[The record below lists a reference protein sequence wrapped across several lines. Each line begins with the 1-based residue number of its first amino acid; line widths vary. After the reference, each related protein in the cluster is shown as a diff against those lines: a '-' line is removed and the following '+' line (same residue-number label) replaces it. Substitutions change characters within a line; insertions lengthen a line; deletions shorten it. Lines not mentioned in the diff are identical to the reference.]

1 MKIPKKYAVW
11 LLLLC
16 VLIMFSP
23 APAVFAEND
32 VEKELNNTIDEQLGG
47 IDWSGL
53 EDYFDGLGD
62 ADNKL
67 FDGEFLKKIKKIL
80 GGEMDTT
87 AASYLGF
94 LGEVFLGE
102 FGKVLPSL
110 LSVAAICILSGLINR
125 TKTTLLS
132 DSTGELINFVCY
144 GVIILLV
151 LSGVWEL
158 LNSTRA
164 TVLKI
169 KQLTNIAMPILLAMM
184 SATGAAVGTKVYQ
197 PSVALLSSGITE
209 IIANIILPMFI
220 FTIVFSVISNLS
232 KNIRL
237 EKLSDFFKKTS
248 VWIVGISFT
257 IFTGFL
263 TVQGLTSS
271 TIDGVSIRAAKFA
284 TKNYIPILGGY
295 LADGF
300 DLILASSVLIKNSLG
315 VVVLILLVV
324 TIMAPVL
331 KIVVFNLALSFV
343 TAIVEPIAGD
353 RIVGFLSGVGKNL
366 TILLVSILAVAFM
379 LFILIMLII
388 FSANT
393 FV

>member
-1 MKIPKKYAVW
+1 MKLRKKYAVW
-11 LLLLC
+11 LLFLC
-16 VLIMFSP
+16 VLLICSL
-23 APAVFAEND
+23 APSVYAESD
-32 VEKELNNTIDEQLGG
+32 VEKELNETIDEQLGG

-53 EDYFDGLGD
+53 EDYFDGLGED
-62 ADNKL
+62 DNKL
-67 FDGEFLKKIKKIL
+67 FDGSFLKKIKKIL

-94 LGEVFLGE
+94 LGDVFLGE
-102 FGKVLPSL
+102 FNKVLPSL

-158 LNSTRA
+158 LDSTKV
-164 TVLKI
+164 TVLRI
-169 KQLTNIAMPILLAMM
+169 KQLTNVAMPILLAMM

-220 FTIVFSVISNLS
+220 FTVVFSVISNLS
-232 KNIRL
+232 KNIRMD
-237 EKLSDFFKKTS
+237 KLSDFFKKTS

-257 IFTGFL
+257 VFTGFL

-315 VVVLILLVV
+315 VVVLILLVI

>member
-1 MKIPKKYAVW
+1 MKLRKKYAVW
-11 LLLLC
+11 LLFLC
-16 VLIMFSP
+16 VLLICSF
-23 APAVFAEND
+23 APSVYAESD
-32 VEKELNNTIDEQLGG
+32 VEKELNETIDEQLGG

-53 EDYFDGLGD
+53 EDYFDGLGED
-62 ADNKL
+62 DNKL
-67 FDGEFLKKIKKIL
+67 FDGSFLKKIKKIL

-94 LGEVFLGE
+94 LGDVFLGE
-102 FGKVLPSL
+102 FNKVLPSL

-144 GVIILLV
+144 GVILLLV

-158 LNSTRA
+158 LDSTKV
-164 TVLKI
+164 TVLRI
-169 KQLTNIAMPILLAMM
+169 KQLTNVAMPILLAMM

-220 FTIVFSVISNLS
+220 FTVVFSVISNLS

-237 EKLSDFFKKTS
+237 DKLSDFFKKTS

-257 IFTGFL
+257 VFTGFL

-315 VVVLILLVV
+315 VVVLILLVI

>member
-1 MKIPKKYAVW
+1 MKLRKKYAVW
-11 LLLLC
+11 LLFLC
-16 VLIMFSP
+16 VLLICSL
-23 APAVFAEND
+23 APSVYAESD
-32 VEKELNNTIDEQLGG
+32 VEKELNETIDEQLGG

-53 EDYFDGLGD
+53 EDYFDGLGED
-62 ADNKL
+62 DNKL
-67 FDGEFLKKIKKIL
+67 FDGSFLKKIKKIL

-94 LGEVFLGE
+94 LGDVFLGE
-102 FGKVLPSL
+102 FNKVLPSL

-158 LNSTRA
+158 LDSTKV
-164 TVLKI
+164 TVLRI
-169 KQLTNIAMPILLAMM
+169 KQLTNVAMPILLAMM

-220 FTIVFSVISNLS
+220 FTVVFSVISNLS

-237 EKLSDFFKKTS
+237 DKLSE
-248 VWIVGISFT
+248 
-257 IFTGFL
+257 FL

-315 VVVLILLVV
+315 VVVLILLVI

>member
-1 MKIPKKYAVW
+1 M
-11 LLLLC
+11 
-16 VLIMFSP
+16 
-23 APAVFAEND
+23 
-32 VEKELNNTIDEQLGG
+32 
-47 IDWSGL
+47 
-53 EDYFDGLGD
+53 
-62 ADNKL
+62 
-67 FDGEFLKKIKKIL
+67 
-80 GGEMDTT
+80 
-87 AASYLGF
+87 
-94 LGEVFLGE
+94 FLGE
-102 FGKVLPSL
+102 FNKVLPSL

-158 LNSTRA
+158 LDSTKV
-164 TVLKI
+164 TVLRI
-169 KQLTNIAMPILLAMM
+169 KQLTNVAMPILLAMM

-220 FTIVFSVISNLS
+220 FTVVFSVISNLS

-237 EKLSDFFKKTS
+237 DKLSDFFKKTS

-257 IFTGFL
+257 VFTGFL

-315 VVVLILLVV
+315 VVVLILLVI

>member
-1 MKIPKKYAVW
+1 MKLRKKYAVW
-11 LLLLC
+11 LLFLC
-16 VLIMFSP
+16 VLLICSL
-23 APAVFAEND
+23 APSVYAESD
-32 VEKELNNTIDEQLGG
+32 VEKELNETIDEQLGG

-53 EDYFDGLGD
+53 EDYFDGLGED
-62 ADNKL
+62 DNKL
-67 FDGEFLKKIKKIL
+67 FDGSFLKKIKKIL

-94 LGEVFLGE
+94 LGDVFLGE
-102 FGKVLPSL
+102 FNKVLPSL

-158 LNSTRA
+158 LDSTKV
-164 TVLKI
+164 TVLRI
-169 KQLTNIAMPILLAMM
+169 KQLTNVAMPILLAMM

-220 FTIVFSVISNLS
+220 FTVVFSVISNLS

-237 EKLSDFFKKTS
+237 DKLSDFFKKTS

-257 IFTGFL
+257 VFTGFL

-271 TIDGVSIRAAKFA
+271 TIDGDQKLHSDTRRLSCGRLRPDSCKQRTDKKLFGS
-284 TKNYIPILGGY
+284 GGSDFTGNHHY
-295 LADGF
+295 GARF
-300 DLILASSVLIKNSLG
+300 ENHC
-315 VVVLILLVV
+315 
-324 TIMAPVL
+324 
-331 KIVVFNLALSFV
+331 FQ
-343 TAIVEPIAGD
+343 
-353 RIVGFLSGVGKNL
+353 SGVEFCYGNSGTDCGRQDSGFFERSRQKSDYIACFHTCGGFYAVYIDYADYFFGKYFCL
-366 TILLVSILAVAFM
+366 RGGV
-379 LFILIMLII
+379 
-388 FSANT
+388 
-393 FV
+393 

>member
-16 VLIMFSP
+16 VLILFCL

-62 ADNKL
+62 DDNKL

-94 LGEVFLGE
+94 LGEAFLGE

-315 VVVLILLVV
+315 VVVLILLVI

>member
-1 MKIPKKYAVW
+1 MLICSLAPSVYAE
-11 LLLLC
+11 
-16 VLIMFSP
+16 S
-23 APAVFAEND
+23 D
-32 VEKELNNTIDEQLGG
+32 VEKELNETIDEQLGG

-53 EDYFDGLGD
+53 EDYFDGLGED
-62 ADNKL
+62 DNKL
-67 FDGEFLKKIKKIL
+67 FDGSFLKKIKKIL

-94 LGEVFLGE
+94 LGDVFLGE
-102 FGKVLPSL
+102 FNKVLPSL

-158 LNSTRA
+158 LDSTKV
-164 TVLKI
+164 TVLRI
-169 KQLTNIAMPILLAMM
+169 KQLTNVAMPILLAMM

-220 FTIVFSVISNLS
+220 FTVVFSVISNLS

-237 EKLSDFFKKTS
+237 DKLSDFFKKTS

-257 IFTGFL
+257 VFTGFL

-315 VVVLILLVV
+315 VVVLILLVI

-331 KIVVFNLALSFV
+331 KIIVFNLALSFV

>member
-1 MKIPKKYAVW
+1 
-11 LLLLC
+11 
-16 VLIMFSP
+16 
-23 APAVFAEND
+23 
-32 VEKELNNTIDEQLGG
+32 
-47 IDWSGL
+47 
-53 EDYFDGLGD
+53 
-62 ADNKL
+62 
-67 FDGEFLKKIKKIL
+67 
-80 GGEMDTT
+80 MDTT

-94 LGEVFLGE
+94 LGDVFLGE
-102 FGKVLPSL
+102 FNKVLPSL

-158 LNSTRA
+158 LDSTKV
-164 TVLKI
+164 TVLRI
-169 KQLTNIAMPILLAMM
+169 KQLTNVAMPILLAMM

-209 IIANIILPMFI
+209 IIANIICLCLYLPLF
-220 FTIVFSVISNLS
+220 FGDFQPF

-237 EKLSDFFKKTS
+237 DKLSDFLKNLGMDS
-248 VWIVGISFT
+248 GNILHG
-257 IFTGFL
+257 FTGFL

-300 DLILASSVLIKNSLG
+300 DLILASSVLIKTLWEWW
-315 VVVLILLVV
+315 
-324 TIMAPVL
+324 
-331 KIVVFNLALSFV
+331 F
-343 TAIVEPIAGD
+343 
-353 RIVGFLSGVGKNL
+353 
-366 TILLVSILAVAFM
+366 
-379 LFILIMLII
+379 
-388 FSANT
+388 
-393 FV
+393 

>member
-1 MKIPKKYAVW
+1 MLICSLAPSVYAE
-11 LLLLC
+11 
-16 VLIMFSP
+16 S
-23 APAVFAEND
+23 D
-32 VEKELNNTIDEQLGG
+32 VEKELNETIDEQLGG

-53 EDYFDGLGD
+53 EDYFDGLGED
-62 ADNKL
+62 DNKL
-67 FDGEFLKKIKKIL
+67 FDGSFLKKIKKIL

-94 LGEVFLGE
+94 LGDVFLGE
-102 FGKVLPSL
+102 FNKVLPSL

-158 LNSTRA
+158 LDSTKV
-164 TVLKI
+164 TVLRI
-169 KQLTNIAMPILLAMM
+169 KQLTNVAMPILLAMM

-220 FTIVFSVISNLS
+220 FTVVFSVISNLS

-237 EKLSDFFKKTS
+237 DKLSDFFKKTS

-257 IFTGFL
+257 VFTGFL

-315 VVVLILLVV
+315 VVVLILLVI

>member
-1 MKIPKKYAVW
+1 MKLRKKYAVW
-11 LLLLC
+11 LLFLC
-16 VLIMFSP
+16 VLLICSL
-23 APAVFAEND
+23 APSVYAESD
-32 VEKELNNTIDEQLGG
+32 VEKELNETIDEQLGG

-53 EDYFDGLGD
+53 EDYFDGLGED
-62 ADNKL
+62 DNKL
-67 FDGEFLKKIKKIL
+67 FDGSFLKKIKKIL

-94 LGEVFLGE
+94 LGDVFLGE
-102 FGKVLPSL
+102 FNKVLPSL

-125 TKTTLLS
+125 TKTTL
-132 DSTGELINFVCY
+132 VCY

-158 LNSTRA
+158 LDSTKV
-164 TVLKI
+164 TVLRI
-169 KQLTNIAMPILLAMM
+169 KQLTNVAMPILLAMM

-220 FTIVFSVISNLS
+220 FTVVFSVISNLS

-237 EKLSDFFKKTS
+237 DKLSDFFKKTS

-257 IFTGFL
+257 VFTGFL

-315 VVVLILLVV
+315 VVVLILLVI

>member
-1 MKIPKKYAVW
+1 MKLRKKYAVW
-11 LLLLC
+11 LLFLC
-16 VLIMFSP
+16 VLLICSL
-23 APAVFAEND
+23 APSVYAESD
-32 VEKELNNTIDEQLGG
+32 VEKELNETIDEQLGG

-53 EDYFDGLGD
+53 EDYFDGLGED
-62 ADNKL
+62 DNKL
-67 FDGEFLKKIKKIL
+67 FDGSFLKKIKKIL

-94 LGEVFLGE
+94 LGDVFLGE
-102 FGKVLPSL
+102 FNKVLPSL

-144 GVIILLV
+144 GVV

-158 LNSTRA
+158 LDSTKV
-164 TVLKI
+164 TVLRI
-169 KQLTNIAMPILLAMM
+169 KQLTNVAMPILLAMM

-220 FTIVFSVISNLS
+220 FTVVFSVISNLS

-237 EKLSDFFKKTS
+237 DKLSDFFKKTS

-257 IFTGFL
+257 VFTGFL

-315 VVVLILLVV
+315 VVVLILLVI

>member
-16 VLIMFSP
+16 VLILFCP

-62 ADNKL
+62 DDNKL

-315 VVVLILLVV
+315 VVVLILLVI

>member
-1 MKIPKKYAVW
+1 MKLRKKYAVW
-11 LLLLC
+11 LLFLC
-16 VLIMFSP
+16 VLLICSL
-23 APAVFAEND
+23 APPVYAESD
-32 VEKELNNTIDEQLGG
+32 VEKELNETIDEQLGG

-53 EDYFDGLGD
+53 EDYFDGLGED
-62 ADNKL
+62 DNKL
-67 FDGEFLKKIKKIL
+67 FDGSFLKKIKKIL

-94 LGEVFLGE
+94 LGDVFLGE
-102 FGKVLPSL
+102 FNKVLPSL

-158 LNSTRA
+158 LDSTKV
-164 TVLKI
+164 TVLRI
-169 KQLTNIAMPILLAMM
+169 KQLTNVAMPILLAMM

-220 FTIVFSVISNLS
+220 FTVVFSVISNLS

-237 EKLSDFFKKTS
+237 DKLSDFFKKTS

-257 IFTGFL
+257 VFTGFL

-315 VVVLILLVV
+315 VVVLILLVI

>member
-16 VLIMFSP
+16 VLILFSP
-23 APAVFAEND
+23 APAVFAQND

-62 ADNKL
+62 VDNKL

>member
-1 MKIPKKYAVW
+1 MKLRKKYAVW
-11 LLLLC
+11 LLFLC
-16 VLIMFSP
+16 VLLICSL
-23 APAVFAEND
+23 APSVYAESD
-32 VEKELNNTIDEQLGG
+32 VEKELNETIDEQLGG

-53 EDYFDGLGD
+53 EDYFDGLGED
-62 ADNKL
+62 DNKL
-67 FDGEFLKKIKKIL
+67 FDGSFLKKIKIL

-94 LGEVFLGE
+94 LGDVFLGE
-102 FGKVLPSL
+102 FNKVLPSL

-158 LNSTRA
+158 LDSTKV
-164 TVLKI
+164 TVLRI
-169 KQLTNIAMPILLAMM
+169 KQLTNVAMPILLAMM

-220 FTIVFSVISNLS
+220 FTVVFSVISNLS

-237 EKLSDFFKKTS
+237 DKLSDFFKKTS

-257 IFTGFL
+257 VFTGFL

-315 VVVLILLVV
+315 VVVLILLVI